1 VKIRPVQESCATVRR
16 QEAKKEIVLKNVV
29 MGICALLVMA
39 GVASVNVAVA
49 GEPLDLAAHQG
60 EVVVVDF
67 WASWCK
73 PCRLELPWLAAMQTK
88 HGAQG
93 LAVLTVNLDRDRAD
107 ADRLLASLAVD
118 LPVIHDPDGKIAAAH
133 KLEGMPT
140 SLIYGR
146 DGTLRATRVGF
157 VPEDE
162 AKFEALLLNLLK
174 ESDDDAQKH

>member
-1 VKIRPVQESCATVRR
+1 M
-16 QEAKKEIVLKNVV
+16 KNVV
-29 MGICALLVMA
+29 LGICILLALA
-39 GVASVNVAVA
+39 GGAGLAAA
-49 GEPLDLAAHQG
+49 GETLDLAAHRG

-73 PCRLELPWLAAMQTK
+73 PCRLELPWLAAMQAK

-93 LAVLTVNLDRDRAD
+93 LSVLTVNLDRDRAD

-118 LPVIHDPDGKIAAAH
+118 LPVIHDPDGEIAEAH

-162 AKFEALLLNLLK
+162 AKFEALLMNLLK